1 MVLARRTAVAT
12 AAVALLAVPLGLP
25 KFYLLLATEILIM
38 GLFAMAFN
46 LLLGYA
52 GMVSFG
58 HAAFYG
64 VGAYT
69 CGLLLKKADVPF
81 AMSFLAAPV
90 VAAAVASSPPSSSR
104 ARCRDWRGRCSPCS
118 AAALSLTTRTGP
130 SPPRSCS

>member
-12 AAVALLAVPLGLP
+12 AATALLAVALGLP

-46 LLLGYA
+46 LLLGYG

-64 VGAYT
+64 AGAYT
-69 CGLLLKKADVPF
+69 CRLLLKKADVPF
-81 AMSFLAAPV
+81 AVSFLAAPV
-90 VAAAVASSPPSSSR
+90 EAAACAPVFWLLCIR
-104 ARCRDWRGRCSPCS
+104 
-118 AAALSLTTRTGP
+118 LTPICFT
-130 SPPRSCS
+130 

>member
-1 MVLARRTAVAT
+1 MGAARR
-12 AAVALLAVPLGLP
+12 AAIGMAGAALLAVPLGLP

-46 LLLGYA
+46 LLLGYG

-69 CGLLLKKADVPF
+69 CGLLLQKAEAPF
-81 AMSFLAAPV
+81 AGAFLAPPL
-90 VAAAVASSPPSSSR
+90 VAAP
-104 ARCRDWRGRCSPCS
+104 
-118 AAALSLTTRTGP
+118 AAPLLGP
-130 SPPRSCS
+130 

>member
-12 AAVALLAVPLGLP
+12 AAMALLAVPLGLP

-69 CGLLLKKADVPF
+69 CGLLFHKADVPF
-81 AMSFLAAPV
+81 ARSFLP
-90 VAAAVASSPPSSSR
+90 
-104 ARCRDWRGRCSPCS
+104 
-118 AAALSLTTRTGP
+118 
-130 SPPRSCS
+130 PPRVARPRAPAF